1 MKGTIMKTRYTLNI
15 LAAAVLGIAL
25 ATPVMAEVA
34 TGANR
39 TSRADYHAA
48 LATASANYKAA
59 KAACTEPGRSA
70 CRKQAR
76 ADWNKA
82 IGDAREAH
90 GWPAHTSGP
99 RN

>member
-1 MKGTIMKTRYTLNI
+1 MHRTLNI
-15 LAAAVLGIAL
+15 LAAALLGFAL
-25 ATPVMAEVA
+25 AAPAMADPA

-48 LATASANYKAA
+48 LATASANYKAS
-59 KAACTEPGRSA
+59 KAACTEPGRHE

-90 GWPAHTSGP
+90 GYDRHTPGP